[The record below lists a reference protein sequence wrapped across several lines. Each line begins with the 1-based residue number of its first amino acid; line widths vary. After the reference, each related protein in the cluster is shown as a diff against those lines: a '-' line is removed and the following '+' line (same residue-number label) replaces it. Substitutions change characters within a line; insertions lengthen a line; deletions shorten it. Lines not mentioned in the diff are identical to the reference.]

1 MEQGKLHFVHNED
14 DADSNNQVASM
25 NCKRSAVGAVAVG
38 DHLYVCGK
46 ISKDAVVDDD
56 DLDGH
61 NVSGGF
67 DGLSS
72 LDTVERFD
80 PEENKWSM
88 VS

>member
-1 MEQGKLHFVHNED
+1 MFVVRSIN
-14 DADSNNQVASM
+14 DS
-25 NCKRSAVGAVAVG
+25 
-38 DHLYVCGK
+38 LYG
-46 ISKDAVVDDD
+46 
-56 DLDGH
+56 LDIYDIL
-61 NVSGGF
+61 GGF

>member
-1 MEQGKLHFVHNED
+1 
-14 DADSNNQVASM
+14 M

-46 ISKDAVVDDD
+46 ISNDSIGDDN
-56 DLDGH
+56 LDVHGIL
-61 NVSGGF
+61 GGF

>member
-1 MEQGKLHFVHNED
+1 
-14 DADSNNQVASM
+14 M

-46 ISKDAVVDDD
+46 ISNDGLDD
-56 DLDGH
+56 H
-61 NVSGGF
+61 NRNDILGGF

-88 VS
+88 VSKIFMIILRIMIIM